1 MAAELQV
8 RRYEEK
14 YLLAQAQAAALQS
27 LLDGVLQRDRYSA
40 DGAYFIRSL
49 YFDTP
54 EDADYKDKLLGVSE
68 RKKLRL
74 RLYDLQAQK
83 IKLEIKAK
91 QAKTSHKQSA
101 VLDRTVARALVDGDP
116 TPLLA
121 EGPAARA
128 AYALYQG
135 EHRTPAAL
143 IDYERIAWVFPVGR
157 ARITLDSHVRASKS
171 DSLFEANVPM
181 VGVMDPMT
189 ILEVKYDQPL
199 PAWLGRML
207 SSIPST
213 PLSISKY
220 ALARAT
226 LY

>member
-1 MAAELQV
+1 MGTELQV

-14 YLLAQAQAAALQS
+14 YLLSPAQAEMLRG
-27 LLDGVLQRDRYSA
+27 LLDSVLPRDRYSA
-40 DGAYFIRSL
+40 NGAYFIRSL

-74 RLYDLQAQK
+74 RLYDVQAQQV
-83 IKLEIKAK
+83 KLEIKAK
-91 QAKTSHKQSA
+91 RAKNSHKQSA
-101 VLDRTVARALVDGDP
+101 VLDRSVALALVNGDP

-135 EHRTPAAL
+135 EHRAPAAL
-143 IDYERIAWVFPVGR
+143 IDYERTAWVFPVGR
-157 ARITLDSHVRASKS
+157 ARITLDEHLRAAKS
-171 DSLFEANVPM
+171 DDLFGENVPM
-181 VGVMDPMT
+181 VGLLGGQT

-199 PAWLGRML
+199 PGWIKRVL
-207 SSIPST
+207 STVPGT
-213 PLSISKY
+213 LLSISKY
-220 ALARAT
+220 ALARGA

>member
-8 RRYEEK
+8 QRYEEK
-14 YLLAQAQAAALQS
+14 YLVSRTQAAVLQS

-40 DGAYFIRSL
+40 AGPYYIRSL

-54 EDADYKDKLLGVSE
+54 QDGDYKDKLLGVSE

-74 RLYDLQAQK
+74 RLYDLQAPRV
-83 IKLEIKAK
+83 KLEIKAK
-91 QAKTSHKQSA
+91 RAKTSHKQSA
-101 VLDRTVARALVDGDP
+101 VLDREIARSLIHGDP

-143 IDYERIAWVFPVGR
+143 IDYERIAWVFPIGR
-157 ARITLDSHVRASKS
+157 GRITLDSHVRASKS
-171 DSLFEANVPM
+171 DSFFADRVPM
-181 VGVMDPMT
+181 VGVLDPMT
-189 ILEVKYDQPL
+189 VLEIKYDQPL
-199 PAWLGRML
+199 PPWLGRML
-207 SSIPST
+207 SSVPGT

>member
-14 YLLAQAQAAALQS
+14 YLLAPAQAAALQN

-40 DGAYFIRSL
+40 NGAYFIRSL

-54 EDADYKDKLLGVSE
+54 ADADYKDKLLGVSE

-74 RLYDLQAQK
+74 RLYDVQAQQV
-83 IKLEIKAK
+83 KLEIKAK
-91 QAKTSHKQSA
+91 RAKNSHKQSA
-101 VLDRTVARALVDGDP
+101 VLDRSTALALVNGDP

-135 EHRTPAAL
+135 EHRAPAAL
-143 IDYERIAWVFPVGR
+143 IDYERTAWVFPVGR

-181 VGVMDPMT
+181 VGVLDPMT
-189 ILEVKYDQPL
+189 ILEVKYDRPL
-199 PAWLGRML
+199 PSWLGRML
-207 SSIPST
+207 SSIPGA
-213 PLSISKY
+213 PMSISKY
-220 ALARAT
+220 AMARAR

>member
-14 YLLAQAQAAALQS
+14 YLLAPAQAAALQN

-40 DGAYFIRSL
+40 NGAYYIRSL

-54 EDADYKDKLLGVSE
+54 EDGDYKDKLLGVSE

-74 RLYDLQAQK
+74 RLYDLQASH

-91 QAKTSHKQSA
+91 RAKTSHKQSA
-101 VLDRTVARALVDGDP
+101 VLTRETAQALVDGDP
-116 TPLLA
+116 NPLLG
-121 EGPAARA
+121 EGTAACA

-135 EHRTPAAL
+135 ENRHPAAL
-143 IDYERIAWVFPVGR
+143 IDYERTAWVFPVGR
-157 ARITLDSHVRASKS
+157 ARITLDSHVRAAKS
-171 DSLFEANVPM
+171 ASLFADDVPM
-181 VGVMDPMT
+181 VGVLNPMT

-207 SSIPST
+207 SSIPGT

>member
-1 MAAELQV
+1 MGTELQV

-14 YLLAQAQAAALQS
+14 YLLSPAQAEVLRG
-27 LLDGVLQRDRYSA
+27 LLDSVLPRDRYSA
-40 DGAYFIRSL
+40 NGAYFIRSL

-74 RLYDLQAQK
+74 RLYDVQAQQV
-83 IKLEIKAK
+83 KLEIKAK
-91 QAKTSHKQSA
+91 RAKNSHKQSA
-101 VLDRTVARALVDGDP
+101 VLDRSVALALVNGDP

-135 EHRTPAAL
+135 EHRAPAAL
-143 IDYERIAWVFPVGR
+143 IDYERTAWVFPVGR
-157 ARITLDSHVRASKS
+157 ARITLDEHLRAAKS
-171 DSLFEANVPM
+171 DDLFGENVPM
-181 VGVMDPMT
+181 VGLLGGQT

-199 PAWLGRML
+199 PGWIKRVL
-207 SSIPST
+207 STVPGT
-213 PLSISKY
+213 LLSISKY
-220 ALARAT
+220 ALARGA

>member
-1 MAAELQV
+1 MGTELQV

-14 YLLAQAQAAALQS
+14 YLLSPAQAEMLRG
-27 LLDGVLQRDRYSA
+27 LLDSVLPRDRYSA
-40 DGAYFIRSL
+40 NGAYFIRNL

-74 RLYDLQAQK
+74 RLYDVQAQQV
-83 IKLEIKAK
+83 KLEIKAK
-91 QAKTSHKQSA
+91 RAKNSHKQSA
-101 VLDRTVARALVDGDP
+101 VLDRSVALALVNGDP

-135 EHRTPAAL
+135 EHRAPAAL
-143 IDYERIAWVFPVGR
+143 IDYERTAWVFPVGR
-157 ARITLDSHVRASKS
+157 ARITLDEHLRAAKS
-171 DSLFEANVPM
+171 DDLFGENVPM
-181 VGVMDPMT
+181 VGLLGGQT

-199 PAWLGRML
+199 PGWIKRVL
-207 SSIPST
+207 STVPGT
-213 PLSISKY
+213 LLSISKY
-220 ALARAT
+220 ALARGA

>member
-14 YLLAQAQAAALQS
+14 YLLAPAQAAALQN
-27 LLDGVLQRDRYSA
+27 LLDGVLQRDDYSA

-74 RLYDLQAQK
+74 RLYNLQTAQV
-83 IKLEIKAK
+83 KLEIKAK
-91 QAKTSHKQSA
+91 RAKTSHKQSA
-101 VLDRTVARALVDGDP
+101 VLDRAAAQALVDGDP
-116 TPLLA
+116 TPLLG

-135 EHRTPAAL
+135 EHRIPAVL
-143 IDYERIAWVFPVGR
+143 IDYERTAWVFPVGR

-171 DSLFEANVPM
+171 DALFAANVPM
-181 VGVMDPMT
+181 VGVLDPMT

-199 PAWLGRML
+199 PAWLGRVL
-207 SSIPST
+207 SSIPGT

-220 ALARAT
+220 AMARAS

>member
-8 RRYEEK
+8 RRHEEK
-14 YLLAQAQAAALQS
+14 YLLAPAQAAALQN

-40 DGAYFIRSL
+40 EGAYFIRSL

-74 RLYDLQAQK
+74 RLYDLQAAQV
-83 IKLEIKAK
+83 KLEIKAK
-91 QAKTSHKQSA
+91 RAKTSHKQSA
-101 VLDRTVARALVDGDP
+101 VLDRTAAQALVDGDP
-116 TPLLA
+116 TPLLG

-143 IDYERIAWVFPVGR
+143 IDYERTAWVFPVGR

-171 DSLFEANVPM
+171 DALFAANVPM
-181 VGVMDPMT
+181 VGVLGPMT

-207 SSIPST
+207 SSIPGT

-220 ALARAT
+220 ALARAS

>member
-14 YLLAQAQAAALQS
+14 YLLAPAQAAALGQ

-40 DGAYFIRSL
+40 KGAYFIRSL

-54 EDADYKDKLLGVSE
+54 EDGDYKDKLLGVSE

-74 RLYDLQAQK
+74 RLYDLQAQQ

-91 QAKTSHKQSA
+91 RAKTSHKQSA
-101 VLDRTVARALVDGDP
+101 VVDRRTAQALIAGDP
-116 TPLLA
+116 APLLE
-121 EGPAARA
+121 EGTAARA

-135 EHRTPAAL
+135 EARRPAVL
-143 IDYERIAWVFPVGR
+143 IDYERTAWVFPVGR

-171 DSLFEANVPM
+171 ESLFATDLPM
-181 VGVMDPMT
+181 VEVLAPMT

-199 PAWLGRML
+199 PPWLGRML
-207 SSIPST
+207 SSIPGT

-220 ALARAT
+220 AMARAT

>member
-14 YLLAQAQAAALQS
+14 YLLAPAQAAALEK
-27 LLDGVLQRDRYSA
+27 LLDSVLPRDKYSA
-40 DGAYFIRSL
+40 EGAYFIRSL

-54 EDADYKDKLLGVSE
+54 GDADYKDKLLGVSE

-74 RLYDLQAQK
+74 RLYDLQAGQ

-91 QAKTSHKQSA
+91 RAKTSHKQSA
-101 VLDRTVARALVDGDP
+101 VLDREIARALIGGDP
-116 TPLLA
+116 APLLT

-135 EHRTPAAL
+135 EHRSPAAL
-143 IDYERIAWVFPVGR
+143 IDYERTAWVFPVGR
-157 ARITLDSHVRASKS
+157 ARITLDRHVRASKS
-171 DSLFEANVPM
+171 SSLWEESVPM
-181 VGVMDPMT
+181 VGVLDPMT
-189 ILEVKYDQPL
+189 VLEVKYDQPL
-199 PAWLGRML
+199 PGWLGRML
-207 SSIPST
+207 SSIPGT
-213 PLSISKY
+213 PLSVSKY
-220 ALARAT
+220 ALARAA